1 MKTLYLL
8 RHAKAER
15 DAPSGEDFDRP
26 LAPRG
31 RGDASEMGIKM
42 AAKGYF
48 PELILASPSART
60 IQTIEHLTAT
70 WAKRREVQADKR
82 LYLASASRMIELVK
96 IFGHAAGSV
105 MIVAH
110 NPGLE
115 ELALQLSNRVPSE
128 PFRRMQKKFPTCA
141 LAVFEVSVD
150 VWGRLTPDL
159 CRLSAYYTPK
169 DLADGTAA

>member
-31 RGDASEMGIKM
+31 RGDASEMGLKM
-42 AAKGYF
+42 AAEGYF
-48 PELILASPSART
+48 PDLILTSPSART

-70 WAKRREVQADKR
+70 WSKRRAVQADKR
-82 LYLASASRMIELVK
+82 LYLASAQRMIDLVRT
-96 IFGHAAGSV
+96 FGHAAGSI

-115 ELALQLSNRVPSE
+115 ELALQLSNRVPSD

-141 LAVFEVSVD
+141 LAVFQVSID
-150 VWGRLTPDL
+150 DWARFAPDL
-159 CRLSAYYTPK
+159 CRLSAFYTPR
-169 DLADGTAA
+169 DLADGSAA